1 MSIVKIISV
10 IYYPQNIIYS
20 DKLYSIIG
28 NLYKNIKNN
37 IIIKQQQNI
46 FMKNEGGLLATQ
58 LVKWI
63 IFIQR
68 SDFS

>member
-1 MSIVKIISV
+1 M
-10 IYYPQNIIYS
+10 IYS

-28 NLYKNIKNN
+28 NLYKNIKIN
-37 IIIKQQQNI
+37 IIIKQQQKI

-58 LVKWI
+58 RVKWI